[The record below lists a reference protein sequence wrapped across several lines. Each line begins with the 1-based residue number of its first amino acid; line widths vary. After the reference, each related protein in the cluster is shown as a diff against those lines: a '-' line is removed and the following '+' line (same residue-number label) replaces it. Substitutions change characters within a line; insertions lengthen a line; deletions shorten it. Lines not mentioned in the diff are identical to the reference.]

1 MRGAVV
7 GVVSAVAL
15 ACGAVAGVVLSM
27 AQAEPADDVA
37 APVPAV
43 SPSLP
48 VDPAP
53 FLRADT
59 DTPALQP
66 GLTYADD
73 EIGANGFEVRL
84 RSPVGWT
91 KITIG
96 PAEAKWVVQG
106 NRLNTFLLRVE
117 SVESQRQSVER
128 IKSERIEDLRRLTKD
143 FRLVQETDT
152 GIQVVYVDDNGLT
165 KYGNLRWIDDPD
177 PDSDQAVVE
186 IAANGRERDQPGLL
200 DLLTRVGNSVE
211 ARL

>member
-7 GVVSAVAL
+7 GVVSVAAL
-15 ACGAVAGVVLSM
+15 ACGAVAGVLLSM

-37 APVPAV
+37 APVPAM

-53 FLRADT
+53 LARPDA

-66 GLTYADD
+66 GLTYVDD
-73 EIGANGFEVRL
+73 MIGANGFEVKL
-84 RSPVGWT
+84 RSPEGWT
-91 KITIG
+91 KVIIG
-96 PAEAKWVVQG
+96 AAEAKWVVQG

-128 IKSERIEDLRRLTKD
+128 IKSERIEDLRRLTKN
-143 FRLVQETDT
+143 FRLVQETET
-152 GIQVVYVDDNGLT
+152 SIQIIYVDDNGLT
-165 KYGNLRWIDDPD
+165 KYGNVRWIDDPD

-200 DLLTRVGNSVE
+200 DLITRVGNSVE